1 MIETNRIH
9 NRYRIFQLLLL
20 YRWVSLIPPLIAAIT
35 LSITGQESLLV
46 WGVLLTAVFLNSIIL
61 IFATQLN
68 RAVRARPIFLIVDI
82 FIAAVIIAVTG
93 GWQSPYILYVMSPL
107 MAAALFFELRGA
119 LISATVFTPF
129 YLLAVITAVHWGGTL
144 PESFIIIVNIVGFY
158 LTSSV
163 VGYATML
170 MARLQ
175 VTSRE
180 LTVAHH
186 ELQALHAFTAA
197 LHSAADVAAVQE
209 MTLTAVT
216 ENLGYKKA
224 VVGLVSP
231 DGDTLSIWMGQLRG
245 GTIRTAHSIHIPLI
259 AGSGL
264 AAESLLDGRICR
276 ATDAPC
282 TSDAWIN
289 ELFDMNGCLIVPMQ
303 WRAQPVGVLMVD
315 TGDHDNDP
323 TRLQSL
329 EAIAQQTAVT
339 LGMMKTRR
347 QRAKETAV
355 QDERLRIAQDMHDSV
370 SQSLFGIVLTLD
382 GCIKLLPDQPQTVI
396 PELERAMVAAQSVR
410 TEIRHSI
417 LDLWPT
423 TLTADIFLDD
433 LHQYAIDVCQLDTLL
448 LEFDVRGDFSL
459 LSPGARRSLYRI
471 SQEALNNIAQHAAA
485 TEARVCVDVENGR
498 SRLVVRDNGRGFDT
512 ESSLTLPRDKEH
524 FGLQGIQK
532 RADGLG
538 GECHIFSKVGAG
550 TSIAVDIPV

>member
-1 MIETNRIH
+1 MIEKNRFH

-20 YRWVSLIPPLIAAIT
+20 YRWASLIPPLIAAIT
-35 LSITGQESLLV
+35 LTAMAKESAPA
-46 WGVLLTAVFLNSIIL
+46 WGVLLTAVFINSIIL

-68 RAVRARPIFLIVDI
+68 RAVGTHPTLLLLDL
-82 FIAAVIIAVTG
+82 FIAAAIIALTG
-93 GWQSPYILYVMSPL
+93 GWQSSYSLYVMSPL
-107 MAAALFFELRGA
+107 MAAAFFFQWRGA
-119 LISATVFTPF
+119 LITATVFTPL
-129 YLLAVITAVHWGGTL
+129 YIAAVITAVSWGNPT
-144 PESFIIIVNIVGFY
+144 PDWFIVIINIVGFY
-158 LTSSV
+158 LISGV
-163 VGYATML
+163 MGYAAML
-170 MARLQ
+170 LAQLQ
-175 VTSRE
+175 TTSRE
-180 LTVAHH
+180 LATAHD
-186 ELQALHAFTAA
+186 ELQALHTFTAA

-216 ENLGYKKA
+216 QNLDYEKA
-224 VVGLVSP
+224 VIGLVSP
-231 DGDTLSIWMGQLRG
+231 DGDSLSIWMGQLRD
-245 GTIRTAHSIHIPLI
+245 GTIRAADSINISLLT
-259 AGSGL
+259 GSGL
-264 AAESLLDGRICR
+264 VAESLLNGRVCR
-276 ATDAPC
+276 ATDAAC

-289 ELFDMNGCLIVPMQ
+289 ELFDMQGCLIVPMQ
-303 WRAQPVGVLMVD
+303 WGAQPVGVLMVN
-315 TGDHDNDP
+315 TGDHDTDP
-323 TRLQSL
+323 TRLHSL
-329 EAIAQQTAVT
+329 KAIAQQTAVT

-347 QRAKETAV
+347 RRAKETAV

-382 GCIKLLPDQPQTVI
+382 ACLKLLPEQPETVV

-459 LSPGARRSLYRI
+459 LSPRARRSLYRI

-512 ESSLTLPRDKEH
+512 EARQKLPQDKEH

-532 RADGLG
+532 RAASLSGD
-538 GECHIFSKVGAG
+538 CHIFSKVGAG